1 MTLLPPPTFDVGRY
15 RLRPLRVVDAEAW
28 LAILDDPAL
37 RRLTSWNVDRVEE
50 LAASIVAITTGARAA
65 STRRWAIDD
74 DDGQLCGTCG
84 FKDWDR
90 SAGSAELMYELA
102 ASHRGRGAMSAIG
115 AAVVEHGFAD
125 MRLNVI
131 SALVMVD
138 NAASIRLLE
147 KLGFERSAVL
157 PQYRPC
163 GGVVCDFARYER
175 RRATPD

>member
-1 MTLLPPPTFDVGRY
+1 MTAAPSFEVGRY
-15 RLRPLRVVDAEAW
+15 RLRALRVDDAGAW
-28 LAILDDPAL
+28 LAILNDPEL
-37 RRLTSWNVDRVEE
+37 RRLTSWSVGCVEE
-50 LAASIVAITTGARAA
+50 LAANIVAITTGPRAT

-90 SAGSAELMYELA
+90 AAGSAELMYELA
-102 ASHRGRGAMSAIG
+102 ADRRGRGAMSEIAT
-115 AAVVEHGFAD
+115 AVVDHGVRD
-125 MRLNVI
+125 MGLTVI

-147 KLGFERSAVL
+147 KLGFKRTAVL
-157 PQYRPC
+157 PQHRRC

-175 RRATPD
+175 RQPAPS